1 MKKAFSL
8 LAIFVLCFSC
18 TINKKPEFLG
28 IEKIDLEQASID
40 SITIRADAVFSHEND
55 LGGTLLTDEI
65 EVFIDD
71 SYIAT
76 VSSEAFE
83 VPPQDTFTVP
93 LRVNFPSSEIFNEN
107 NGGLLGA
114 IIKQVLNKKIEVN
127 FKGDITYKLAG
138 FSFDY
143 PIDHTEEIHIE

>member
-1 MKKAFSL
+1 VKKIFSIVVL
-8 LAIFVLCFSC
+8 VLFVVSC
-18 TINKKPEFLG
+18 KINKQPVFLG
-28 IEKIDLEQASID
+28 IEKIDLEQATLD
-40 SITIRADAVFSHEND
+40 SITVRADALFNNGND

-71 SYIAT
+71 AYIAT
-76 VSSEAFE
+76 VSSEAFK

-93 LRVNFPSSEIFNEN
+93 LRVNFPSSKIFNEN

-143 PIDHTEEIHIE
+143 PIDHTEEIHIK